1 MAESDKERFLRQVQ
15 STIDYCARL
24 GSLDSLTPQ
33 IIDNLK
39 LRMLT
44 LSRDI
49 NRAGGILI
57 SDDEKNDLIS
67 IVNEMNDEIDKTSKN
82 NSGASSDIT
91 AFKTKRTHLGTAG
104 APKLDI
110 SKDQLVFLANISN
123 EELDDK
129 VKNII
134 GTNKRIGPNSIR
146 IRLAMDNTDISRQRV
161 RDACH
166 RVDPVGCALRSI
178 ERQNVHRTYKV
189 AGPNSLWHI
198 DGNHKLIRWNIVIHG
213 GIDGYSRFV
222 TFLHASNNNQ
232 STTVYDLF
240 IEATT
245 QHGVPSRIRVDH
257 GGENVD
263 ICTFME
269 GYRGTNRGSGIKCKS
284 AHNQRIERLWAGS
297 NNSLEHITITD
308 DYGIEDNDSD
318 HEDNSFDEIEL
329 PLIHSPL
336 DDDDMQQ
343 LRSRINL
350 TEDYKN
356 LTHGIQLYKDVLLF
370 IESLNSDQREPIPS
384 VTD

>member
-1 MAESDKERFLRQVQ
+1 MK
-15 STIDYCARL
+15 
-24 GSLDSLTPQ
+24 
-33 IIDNLK
+33 
-39 LRMLT
+39 
-44 LSRDI
+44 
-49 NRAGGILI
+49 
-57 SDDEKNDLIS
+57 
-67 IVNEMNDEIDKTSKN
+67 
-82 NSGASSDIT
+82 
-91 AFKTKRTHLGTAG
+91 HLGTAG

-110 SKDQLVFLANISN
+110 LKDQLVFLAKYKFTAPLMAETLQISESTIRRRLREFNIKLREGKETIISN
-123 EELDDK
+123 DELDDK

-178 ERQNVHRTYKV
+178 ERQNVHRRTYKV

-213 GIDGYSRFV
+213 GIDGYSRLV
-222 TFLHASNNNQ
+222 TVLHASNNNQ
-232 STTVYDLF
+232 STTVYGLLLRPL
-240 IEATT
+240 
-245 QHGVPSRIRVDH
+245 H
-257 GGENVD
+257 N
-263 ICTFME
+263 ME
-269 GYRGTNRGSGIKCKS
+269 FLPVSEWIMVVK
-284 AHNQRIERLWAGS
+284 IS
-297 NNSLEHITITD
+297 NGSLEHITD

-336 DDDDMQQ
+336 DDDDRQQ
-343 LRSRINL
+343 LRARINL

-356 LTHGIQLYKDVLLF
+356 LTHGIQLHKDFLLF

>member
-24 GSLDSLTPQ
+24 GSSDSLTPQ

-67 IVNEMNDEIDKTSKN
+67 IVNEMNDEIDRTSN
-82 NSGASSDIT
+82 NHLSASSDIT

-110 SKDQLVFLANISN
+110 SKDQLVFLAKYKFTAPLMAETLQISESTIRRRLREFNIKLSEGKETIISN

-146 IRLAMDNTDISRQRV
+146 IRLAMDNTDISLQRV

-178 ERQNVHRTYKV
+178 ERQNVHRRTYKV

-198 DGNHKLIRWNIVIHG
+198 DGNHKLIRINKSLKMFVYQHNHHG
-213 GIDGYSRFV
+213 
-222 TFLHASNNNQ
+222 L
-232 STTVYDLF
+232 STEGSKTPYQLF
-240 IEATT
+240 IK
-245 QHGVPSRIRVDH
+245 GVLQTINTN
-257 GGENVD
+257 NVSIAD
-263 ICTFME
+263 LLL
-269 GYRGTNRGSGIKCKS
+269 
-284 AHNQRIERLWAGS
+284 QAGS
-297 NNSLEHITITD
+297 NDSLEHITD
-308 DYGIEDNDSD
+308 DYGIDDNNSD

-343 LRSRINL
+343 LRATINL